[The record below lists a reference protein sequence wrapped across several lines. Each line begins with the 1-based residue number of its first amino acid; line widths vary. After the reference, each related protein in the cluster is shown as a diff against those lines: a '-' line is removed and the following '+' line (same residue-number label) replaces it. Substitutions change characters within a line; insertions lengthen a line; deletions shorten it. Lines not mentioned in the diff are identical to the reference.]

1 MKNIAV
7 GSLTA
12 IVSLAFTLSCAAL
25 IFSGHLVAGLPY
37 GITAGLISMAVSAL
51 IVALF
56 SPFPRA
62 IAGPDGNAAAVLA
75 AMASAVTAEM
85 AAANASEPS
94 IVFTVMWSLVIATAI
109 NGLVL
114 FALGRIR
121 AGRWLR
127 FLPYP
132 VMGGFV
138 AAAGWLLV
146 VGSVRVG
153 TGVPVL
159 LERLH
164 EFSNGPLL
172 AQLVAT
178 IVLGA
183 AIIIVTSRHSVT
195 LGFAAMVTVA
205 VVVADVV
212 FAFMPGGFTE
222 ATRLGWFLNVPPGT
236 TFWTPWH
243 DNGLSLVSWSAI
255 SHRGGELVTVVLV
268 SLITV
273 LVNATAFEL
282 DSRIDADLDA
292 ELRADGGA
300 SLASSALGGFIG
312 YLSLTR
318 SVLNVRLGATGRASG
333 ITVGIVGALLV
344 LGGSRII
351 AFVPAF
357 VLGGVLL
364 FLGYSM
370 LDRWVFKSWGKLAHL
385 EWAAL
390 VIILIANVWLGF
402 VIGLI
407 VGLMVGVIL
416 FAYNY
421 SRIDSVRISRSG
433 VEFRSHL
440 MRPPEEEYV
449 LEEHGGDIRVTDL
462 HGFLFFGMA
471 DRLYRSVK
479 ANSLDRGAR
488 FVIIDFRGVVGMDS
502 SGVSSF
508 VKIARAAE
516 RSSATLV
523 FSGMSQ
529 AVAEQWLAGSE
540 GADAAIE
547 HFGDLDH
554 AMEWCEDQIIEHYG
568 MEPGA
573 SHSLIYWLTEELQSV
588 ALAERLA
595 AHLYPRTLQMGEVLC
610 RQGEPS
616 EELFLIESGRI
627 AIVVDMEGEPHRLRS
642 LGERTFF
649 GEMGIYRHMDRSASA
664 FAERETH
671 VHVLTLEAFVGMEK
685 NEPDLAVAFHAAIVR
700 MLANRLHYEN
710 AVVAALS
717 Q

>member
-1 MKNIAV
+1 
-7 GSLTA
+7 
-12 IVSLAFTLSCAAL
+12 
-25 IFSGHLVAGLPY
+25 
-37 GITAGLISMAVSAL
+37 
-51 IVALF
+51 
-56 SPFPRA
+56 
-62 IAGPDGNAAAVLA
+62 
-75 AMASAVTAEM
+75 
-85 AAANASEPS
+85 
-94 IVFTVMWSLVIATAI
+94 
-109 NGLVL
+109 
-114 FALGRIR
+114 
-121 AGRWLR
+121 
-127 FLPYP
+127 
-132 VMGGFV
+132 
-138 AAAGWLLV
+138 
-146 VGSVRVG
+146 
-153 TGVPVL
+153 
-159 LERLH
+159 
-164 EFSNGPLL
+164 
-172 AQLVAT
+172 
-178 IVLGA
+178 
-183 AIIIVTSRHSVT
+183 
-195 LGFAAMVTVA
+195 
-205 VVVADVV
+205 
-212 FAFMPGGFTE
+212 
-222 ATRLGWFLNVPPGT
+222 
-236 TFWTPWH
+236 
-243 DNGLSLVSWSAI
+243 
-255 SHRGGELVTVVLV
+255 
-268 SLITV
+268 
-273 LVNATAFEL
+273 
-282 DSRIDADLDA
+282 
-292 ELRADGGA
+292 
-300 SLASSALGGFIG
+300 
-312 YLSLTR
+312 
-318 SVLNVRLGATGRASG
+318 
-333 ITVGIVGALLV
+333 
-344 LGGSRII
+344 
-351 AFVPAF
+351 
-357 VLGGVLL
+357 
-364 FLGYSM
+364 
-370 LDRWVFKSWGKLAHL
+370 
-385 EWAAL
+385 
-390 VIILIANVWLGF
+390 
-402 VIGLI
+402 
-407 VGLMVGVIL
+407 
-416 FAYNY
+416 
-421 SRIDSVRISRSG
+421 
-433 VEFRSHL
+433 
-440 MRPPEEEYV
+440 
-449 LEEHGGDIRVTDL
+449 
-462 HGFLFFGMA
+462 MA